1 MQNLSTHKKR
11 KLSVVIVSPGW
22 PLNHFQNGIVTYTH
36 NLLIG
41 LDKIAKPIVFAAPL
55 LGSEVKDRLI
65 DLSRIKVNH
74 AIIKKLLDKVLFRI
88 NIKHIHKFQYQRN
101 IKRSASKILMALK
114 ELTVTLDILE
124 IEESFGTGN
133 LVIKKTNVPVVTR
146 LHGPWFLIGPIL
158 QAHNAWDFKLRVF
171 NEGEAIRN
179 SQGLTSPSL
188 DVLNKVREYYGLELT
203 NAQVIP
209 NPVPEVGYDMKW
221 QYSIS
226 QKPFILFVGRFDSV
240 KGGDLVLEAF
250 RQIALQ
256 NSDLELL
263 FVGPDRGLT
272 IDGKDFKIDDYIE
285 RFILDAD
292 VKKRI
297 QFLGHCDQKW
307 IAKLRK
313 TALVTLIC
321 SRYETFSI
329 SLVEALSAGCP
340 VVACNVG
347 GIKEIISN
355 GFNGVLAEPES
366 PASIAEKVLM
376 LINDPEKMQRL
387 SKNAIEDCKKRFSPE
402 LVAAQTL
409 DYYHSVLDRVTL
421 KSM

>member
-1 MQNLSTHKKR
+1 MQNLSKHKKR
-11 KLSVVIVSPGW
+11 KLSVAIATPGW

-36 NLLIG
+36 NLLLG
-41 LDKIAKPIVFAAPL
+41 LDEIAKPIVFAASL
-55 LGSEVKDRLI
+55 LGSEVKNRLI
-65 DLSRIKVNH
+65 DLSRVKVDH
-74 AIIKKLLDKVLFRI
+74 ATVKQLLDKVLFRI
-88 NIKHIHKFQYQRN
+88 NIKYIYKFQYQRN
-101 IKRSASKILMALK
+101 IERSANKILMAVK

-133 LVIKKTNVPVVTR
+133 LVTKKTNVPVVTR

-188 DVLNKVREYYGLELT
+188 DVLNKVRQYYGLELSH
-203 NAQVIP
+203 AQVIP

-272 IDGKDFKIDDYIE
+272 IDGEDFKIDDYIE

-292 VKKRI
+292 IKKRI
-297 QFLGHCDQKW
+297 RFLGHCDQES
-307 IAKLRK
+307 ISEQRK
-313 TALVTLIC
+313 KALITVVC
-321 SRYETFSI
+321 SRYENFPL
-329 SLVEALSAGCP
+329 SLLESLAAGCP
-340 VVACNVG
+340 TVATAVG
-347 GIKEIISN
+347 GVKEIVIDDY
-355 GFNGVLAEPES
+355 NGVLAESES
-366 PASIAEKVLM
+366 PESIAENVLM
-376 LINDPEKMQRL
+376 LINDAEKMQRL

-402 LVAAQTL
+402 VVAAQTL
-409 DYYHSVLDRVTL
+409 DYYQSVLDRVALTS
-421 KSM
+421 K